1 MTVQVLDRRAP
12 AAEKPLHE
20 EIEAVLSKY
29 DTLYNWNYETQIR
42 ELREL
47 YEKAKRDQ
55 WESGETLKWETQVD
69 PEAPNSPDEMHALF
83 GTEIWRKLSPADIR
97 KLRRHS
103 SSWSLS
109 QFMHGEQGALLTA
122 SQLVSAVPSTDAK
135 FYASTQVMDEAR
147 HVEVFSKYL
156 NEKYEMQYPI
166 SPHLKKLLD
175 SILTEPR
182 WDFKYVGMQILVEGL
197 ALAAFQMTYNFT
209 REPLIKD
216 LTHYVMKD
224 ESRHVAFGVLSLK
237 GYYDDMKASE
247 LRDREDWIYEAVILM
262 RDRFL
267 MQEVWEA
274 LGYPMEDCMNH
285 MLNAPATKEFRKIL
299 FSKIV
304 PNLKRV
310 GLLTPKLRER
320 FQELD
325 ILKFENWEATA

>member
-1 MTVQVLDRRAP
+1 MTP
-12 AAEKPLHE
+12 PETAAQELPLHE
-20 EIEAVLSKY
+20 EIERVLSKY
-29 DTLYNWNYETQIR
+29 DTLYNWNYEVQVR

-55 WESGETLKWETQVD
+55 WESGETLKWDTSVD
-69 PEAPNSPDEMHALF
+69 PESENNPDAMHALYN
-83 GTEIWRKLSPADIR
+83 TDIWRRLSEKEIR
-97 KLRRHS
+97 KLRHHS
-103 SSWSLS
+103 GSWSLS
-109 QFMHGEQGALLTA
+109 QFLHGEQGALLTA
-122 SQLVSAVPSTDAK
+122 SQLVTAVPSIDAK

-147 HVEVFSKYL
+147 HVEVFARYL
-156 NEKYEMQYPI
+156 NEKYELTYPI

-175 SILTEPR
+175 SILTESR

-209 REPLIKD
+209 REPLVKD

-237 GYYDDMKASE
+237 GYYDDMAASE
-247 LRDREDWIYEAVILM
+247 LRDREDWIYEACILM

-267 MQEVWEA
+267 MQEVWET
-274 LGYPMEDCMNH
+274 LGYPKEECLEH
-285 MLNAPATKEFRKIL
+285 MLNSPAMKEFRKIL

-320 FQELD
+320 FRELD
-325 ILKFENWEATA
+325 ILKFEDWEATA

>member
-1 MTVQVLDRRAP
+1 MEMP
-12 AAEKPLHE
+12 GKEKSIHE
-20 EIEAVLSKY
+20 EIEAVVSKY
-29 DTLYNWNYETQIR
+29 DTLYNWNYEVQVR

-55 WESGETLKWETQVD
+55 WESGATLKWDTQVD
-69 PEAPNSPDEMHALF
+69 PMAENSPDQMHALF
-83 GTEIWRKLSPADIR
+83 GTDIWRRLSPKEIQ

-103 SSWSLS
+103 NAWSLS

-122 SQLVSAVPSTDAK
+122 SQLVAAVPSTDAK
-135 FYASTQVMDEAR
+135 YYASTQVFDEAR
-147 HVEVFSKYL
+147 HVEVFAKYL

-197 ALAAFQMTYNFT
+197 ALAAFQMTYTFT

-237 GYYDDMKASE
+237 GYYDDMKDSE
-247 LRDREDWIYEAVILM
+247 LKDREDWIYEACVLM

-267 MQEVWEA
+267 MQEVWES
-274 LGYPMEDCMNH
+274 LGYPMEECMNH
-285 MLNAPATKEFRKIL
+285 MLNAPATKEFRTIL

-310 GLLTPKLRER
+310 GLLTPRLRER
-320 FQELD
+320 FQELN
-325 ILKFENWEATA
+325 ILKYENWEATA

>member
-1 MTVQVLDRRAP
+1 MYPPVDRRAG
-12 AAEKPLHE
+12 EKPIHE
-20 EIEAVLSKY
+20 EIEAIISKY
-29 DTLYNWNYETQIR
+29 DTIYNWNYEVQVR

-55 WESGETLKWETQVD
+55 WESNETLKWDTQVD
-69 PEAPNSPDEMHALF
+69 PEAENSPDAMHALF
-83 GTEIWRKLSPADIR
+83 NTDIWRRLSPAEVK

-103 SSWSLS
+103 NAWSLS

-135 FYASTQVMDEAR
+135 YYASTQVFDEAR
-147 HVEVFSKYL
+147 HVEVFAKYI
-156 NEKYEMQYPI
+156 NEKYELQYPI

-175 SILTEPR
+175 SILQESR

-209 REPLIKD
+209 REPLVKD

-237 GYYDDMKASE
+237 GYYDDMKDSE
-247 LRDREDWIYEAVILM
+247 LKDREDWIYEACVLM

-267 MQEVWEA
+267 MQEVWES
-274 LGYPMEDCMNH
+274 LGYPADECLNH
-285 MLNAPATKEFRKIL
+285 MLHSPAMKEFRTIL

-310 GLLTPKLRER
+310 GLLTPRLRTR
-320 FQELD
+320 FDELG
-325 ILKFENWEATA
+325 ILKYENWEATA